1 MGRSPGAV
9 EVGTVEIGAAL
20 PRVHRRWGIEGH
32 RRHRRHAWRRIRQPR
47 VPVMHGGLRPAKLAR
62 CRHGPMI
69 GERGL
74 VARPGRE
81 GHACQRGIRYRVPTV
96 GWEKGGR
103 AWLLDP
109 VVAAT
114 APAAVM
120 LVLVLVLV
128 LVLILVVARRTRK
141 WPRGVLELG
150 PRVDRNGELR
160 RHLAT
165 LGLVWPLPRSLG
177 LARGLLMAWTACRAW
192 IAWGRRARRV
202 SVDVILR
209 GMRGRRWLMV
219 AVLRLL
225 RVAEDEIAQ
234 SVLEGALSGLA
245 VGCHSDGVKL
255 AESGFCLGSRVST
268 SDAAKPTTGG
278 SLRSNGEV
286 QFVVLR
292 LVLCTEL
299 KLLVDGRW
307 TPGNA
312 WSRAS

>member
-1 MGRSPGAV
+1 
-9 EVGTVEIGAAL
+9 
-20 PRVHRRWGIEGH
+20 
-32 RRHRRHAWRRIRQPR
+32 
-47 VPVMHGGLRPAKLAR
+47 MHGGLRPAKLVR
-62 CRHGPMI
+62 RRHGPMV

-96 GWEKGGR
+96 GREKGGR

-114 APAAVM
+114 APAAV
-120 LVLVLVLV
+120 VLVLV

-177 LARGLLMAWTACRAW
+177 LARGLLMAWAACRAW

-202 SVDVILR
+202 SVDVILP

-219 AVLRLL
+219 AVPRLL

-245 VGCHSDGVKL
+245 VGCHSDGVEL
-255 AESGFCLGSRVST
+255 AGPGSAWVLGCRPVT
-268 SDAAKPTTGG
+268 
-278 SLRSNGEV
+278 RQN
-286 QFVVLR
+286 LR
-292 LVLCTEL
+292 LVAPLEATA
-299 KLLVDGRW
+299 RY
-307 TPGNA
+307 
-312 WSRAS
+312 SM

>member
-1 MGRSPGAV
+1 
-9 EVGTVEIGAAL
+9 
-20 PRVHRRWGIEGH
+20 
-32 RRHRRHAWRRIRQPR
+32 
-47 VPVMHGGLRPAKLAR
+47 
-62 CRHGPMI
+62 
-69 GERGL
+69 
-74 VARPGRE
+74 
-81 GHACQRGIRYRVPTV
+81 
-96 GWEKGGR
+96 
-103 AWLLDP
+103 
-109 VVAAT
+109 
-114 APAAVM
+114 
-120 LVLVLVLV
+120 
-128 LVLILVVARRTRK
+128 
-141 WPRGVLELG
+141 
-150 PRVDRNGELR
+150 
-160 RHLAT
+160 
-165 LGLVWPLPRSLG
+165 
-177 LARGLLMAWTACRAW
+177 
-192 IAWGRRARRV
+192 
-202 SVDVILR
+202 
-209 GMRGRRWLMV
+209 MV